1 MLLIEALETIG
12 DKYGVYGFSGY
23 GRDNVEFF
31 VYKDMDEPFGD
42 KIKERIDK
50 IAPVRSTRMGPAIRH
65 CIWKLQNT
73 DAKVKILMLLSDGRP
88 QDHGYGRDRTEKE
101 YAIHDTKMALTE
113 ARREGMVPFALTVDR
128 AGPRLPEADVPGH
141 GLRSRRRHRVAAAP
155 SASALPPPHGVT
167 PMTTV
172 AATLTT
178 SGIAAAFVATLIGRD
193 STSLYIVCAVVAA
206 AGLLLLLLE
215 VARRRRAAPW
225 IAVAPMSIVVAL
237 LGIAASGA
245 RCGVA
250 CIAWG
255 SPLAA
260 ATLFVPDLR
269 GWWSSRRP
277 LRRI

>member
-1 MLLIEALETIG
+1 DDDPRKYLSWWAQRRAEAARHPGKRIIDLEKEATVLLIEALETIG

-42 KIKERIDK
+42 RIKERIDK

-128 AGPRLPEADVPGH
+128 AGHDYLKQMCQDMAYEVVADIESLPRRLPA
-141 GLRSRRRHRVAAAP
+141 LYRR
-155 SASALPPPHGVT
+155 
-167 PMTTV
+167 
-172 AATLTT
+172 LT
-178 SGIAAAFVATLIGRD
+178 G
-193 STSLYIVCAVVAA
+193 
-206 AGLLLLLLE
+206 
-215 VARRRRAAPW
+215 
-225 IAVAPMSIVVAL
+225 
-237 LGIAASGA
+237 
-245 RCGVA
+245 
-250 CIAWG
+250 
-255 SPLAA
+255 
-260 ATLFVPDLR
+260 
-269 GWWSSRRP
+269 
-277 LRRI
+277 